1 MTMTDLPFDPRWPP
15 ESPPP
20 QVRRPLLW
28 RMAARLAADH
38 RPPDADAGERVEL
51 MCRCCGAVWPCE
63 PQLLGRRGLL
73 ASLEVA
79 PAGEGR
85 RGEVADGR
93 LVLAPP
99 PSRWHEHVVA
109 ALIGWL
115 RQVVPE
121 GAVVSTGQPVH
132 LPGGDAPVPDA
143 VVTSARPARPL
154 GPPAVHTV
162 VEVVDADGRFLDR
175 VWKRDRYQA
184 AGIPCYWRVELS
196 PWPGYAGALPVL
208 VVRLR
213 EPGGWR
219 ETIVA
224 PGRMRAVP
232 VAVGR
237 AAGGEVL
244 TIPVRF
250 DPALLTGQ
258 APTSNGPY
266 QSAEPPSGDRT
277 LP

>member
-1 MTMTDLPFDPRWPP
+1 MTGLPFDPRRPP
-15 ESPPP
+15 ETPPP

-28 RMAARLAADH
+28 RMAVRLTADH
-38 RPPDADAGERVEL
+38 RPPDHDAGEPPEAV
-51 MCRCCGAVWPCE
+51 CRCCGAAWPCE
-63 PQLLGRRGLL
+63 PQLLGRRGLV
-73 ASLEVA
+73 ASLEDA
-79 PAGEGR
+79 PAGDGR

-99 PSRWHEHVVA
+99 ASRWHDRVVE
-109 ALIGWL
+109 ALTGWL
-115 RQVVPE
+115 RQVAPA
-121 GAVVSTGQPVH
+121 GATVSTGQPLH
-132 LPGGDAPVPDA
+132 LPGGDAPVPDV
-143 VVTSARPARPL
+143 VVTTVRPPHPL
-154 GPPAVHTV
+154 GPPSVHTV

-196 PWPGYAGALPVL
+196 PWPGYTGALPVV

-224 PGRMRAVP
+224 PGQVRAVP
-232 VAVGR
+232 FAYGR
-237 AAGGEVL
+237 SSGGDVL
-244 TIPVRF
+244 TVLERF
-250 DPALLTGQ
+250 DPAVLTGG
-258 APTSNGPY
+258 APARYGPY
-266 QSAEPPSGDRT
+266 QPPEPTPGDRT